1 MIKLNFTF
9 ALKNNPTWIHS
20 KQPPHQK
27 KEEDKFRNWVSNM
40 FWPAS
45 TPSKQWIQR
54 LLSPLWP
61 PTSTS
66 SSFNSVPPS
75 FNCVAITKSQQWHL
89 SVKMVYFAFYFL
101 GQKYSLFGRYYGWW
115 EWEWMTP
122 PHHFTAFLWEKVTRC
137 FSTSEL
143 FWHAKNHSVS
153 FQKKW
158 DLGRPPPSNG
168 KIPTMSRFLNGD
180 RP

>member
-1 MIKLNFTF
+1 
-9 ALKNNPTWIHS
+9 
-20 KQPPHQK
+20 
-27 KEEDKFRNWVSNM
+27 M

-101 GQKYSLFGRYYGWW
+101 GQKYSHFGRYYGWW

-137 FSTSEL
+137 FSTSEW
-143 FWHAKNHSVS
+143 FWHFGITWLVFKRSGIWEDPPLKWKNSHNVP
-153 FQKKW
+153 FFKW
-158 DLGRPPPSNG
+158 GPPLKG
-168 KIPTMSRFLNGD
+168 MFR
-180 RP
+180 

>member
-122 PHHFTAFLWEKVTRC
+122 LIILLLSCGKRWPGVLVPQNDFGITWLVFKRSGILE
-137 FSTSEL
+137 
-143 FWHAKNHSVS
+143 
-153 FQKKW
+153 
-158 DLGRPPPSNG
+158 DPPPQME
-168 KIPTMSRFLNGD
+168 KFPQCPVF
-180 RP
+180 